1 MLLIKN
7 GKLITMAGIYEQTG
21 DILIENGKISRVGN
35 VDPVPADCEVIDAA
49 GRVVTPGLVDAH
61 CHIGLWGTAS
71 SAEMDGIPVQLF
83 PDSAELTL

>member
-21 DILIENGKISRVGN
+21 DILVENGKISQVGKI
-35 VDPVPADCEVIDAA
+35 DSVPADCEVIDAA
-49 GRVVTPGLVDAH
+49 GRIVTPGLVDAH

-71 SAEMDGIPVQLF
+71 SAEMDGNENTFRITSQRF
-83 PDSAELTL
+83 

>member
-1 MLLIKN
+1 
-7 GKLITMAGIYEQTG
+7 MAGIYEQTG

-61 CHIGLWGTAS
+61 CHIGLWEPPVPRKWT
-71 SAEMDGIPVQLF
+71 EMKIPVQLF

>member
-61 CHIGLWGTAS
+61 SGEPPVPRKWT
-71 SAEMDGIPVQLF
+71 EMKIPVQLF

>member
-71 SAEMDGIPVQLF
+71 SAAAEGVGARR
-83 PDSAELTL
+83 SAT